1 MLRRDLRVKGKHSG
15 GARKRSKVGIPP
27 RDSSASSAA
36 RVPSKRLSK
45 VIERWSCLECSFRGG
60 SAPFPSKFRGIEFIA
75 RREGEAVDLF
85 KLIFL
90 NVVDRE
96 NFLSSYS
103 LAGFFPL
110 EFPFEIATE
119 ENIWKIWISREIN
132 RRIILPSRVTRMR
145 IDRYFLRRRRREGT
159 RM

>member
-1 MLRRDLRVKGKHSG
+1 M
-15 GARKRSKVGIPP
+15 
-27 RDSSASSAA
+27 
-36 RVPSKRLSK
+36 
-45 VIERWSCLECSFRGG
+45 
-60 SAPFPSKFRGIEFIA
+60 
-75 RREGEAVDLF
+75 DLF

-90 NVVDRE
+90 NVMDRE

-132 RRIILPSRVTRMR
+132 RRVILPSRVTRMR
-145 IDRYFLRRRRREGT
+145 IEPLFPSKEKKGGDTNVNKRE
-159 RM
+159 